1 MRTVAPPLLVSIVTP
16 GRNQGAFLEAT
27 LRSVLEQDYPSIEY
41 VAIDGASTDDS
52 PAIIERYA
60 DRLAYHVSEP
70 DAGQSD
76 AINKGWR
83 RCTGEI
89 LAWLNSDDLLLP
101 GAVASAVRALDAN
114 PDVAV
119 VYGDTRFIDAA
130 GGVLGSPPH
139 RPDFEF
145 ERVLIGAENPIA
157 QPSAFIRRAALEEAG
172 ILDPTLHYLMDWDL
186 WLRIGAR
193 HRILHVPELWSG
205 YRLHPD
211 SKTVSREH
219 LSRMAE
225 ELERMYETF
234 FASDRVPERLL
245 ARRAEAFANVRFT
258 AANYA
263 LEGGSP
269 AEARRL
275 AARAVRDYPALLA
288 RPRMLRKLAYCFLRD
303 TLPYRAAR
311 RVVGRRR

>member
-1 MRTVAPPLLVSIVTP
+1 LTPLVSIVTP
-16 GRNQGAFLEAT
+16 GRNQGPFLEAT
-27 LRSVLEQDYPSIEY
+27 LRSVLDQDYPAIEY

-52 PAIIERYA
+52 PAVIERYA
-60 DRLAYHVSEP
+60 ERLAYHVSEP

-83 RCTGEI
+83 RCTGDI
-89 LAWLNSDDLLLP
+89 FAWLNSDDLLLP
-101 GAVASAVRALDAN
+101 GAVASAVRALEEH

-119 VYGDTRFIDAA
+119 VYGDTQFIDAA
-130 GGVLGSPPH
+130 GGALGSPP
-139 RPDFEF
+139 RRSDFEF

-157 QPSAFIRRAALEEAG
+157 QPSAFIRRSALEDAG
-172 ILDPTLHYLMDWDL
+172 MLDATLHYFMDWDL

-193 HRILHVPELWSG
+193 HRILHVPALWSS
-205 YRLHPD
+205 YRLHPE

-219 LSRMAE
+219 LSLMAA

-234 FASDRVPERLL
+234 FASERVPAKLL
-245 ARRAEAFANVRFT
+245 ERRAEALANVRFT

-269 AEARRL
+269 PDARRL
-275 AARAVRDYPALLA
+275 AARALREHPALLA

-303 TLPYRAAR
+303 TLPYRVARAAM
-311 RVVGRRR
+311 GRSG